1 MNQTIKYRNREQTQS
16 LLENFLDEFGIMPK
30 KAEDPSR
37 PALTPDDVKE
47 GKPQTDEVDKG
58 DGGAQEQGELGKEMA
73 NEVKQVAG
81 EGGSV
86 ENAPENSGD
95 STAVGIKDPAPYTE
109 SPSPDEDINKM
120 DNVAPEVKEANLWN
134 ASFIRLSNAVVDQ
147 IDQIFE
153 ENAAKNASEDA
164 TDKAALIKRAQEM
177 KALHVD
183 FLMKNYGISAKQ
195 ASDILNDVADNNP
208 AAILPPE
215 AIAPEEADAII
226 ADAAAADAG
235 AAPAPEEGAATAEE
249 PAPAGGEED
258 IDAQI
263 DAFIQ
268 EAQAQGLS
276 DDEIAD
282 ALEQAVQEVSA
293 DDGGAEAPAADAGAA
308 PADEGEPKVAED
320 PTVAPS
326 GEPTDGGT
334 DQAPAAPEGD
344 VEAVQAQMEDIVNQL
359 QADGYSQQE
368 IAEAMME
375 EMGITPDEAVDM
387 VIQDLTDKGFSPDEA
402 QELLANLGELE
413 QQGVTPEQFAQ
424 ALEGGAM

>member
-1 MNQTIKYRNREQTQS
+1 MNQPVKYRNREQTQS
-16 LLENFLDEFGIMPK
+16 VLESFLDEFGLMPK

-37 PALTPDDVKE
+37 PALTPEDVKE
-47 GKPQTDEVDKG
+47 GKPQTTEVDKG
-58 DGGAQEQGELGKEMA
+58 DGGAQEQGALGKEMA

-95 STAVGIKDPAPYTE
+95 STAVGIKDPVDY
-109 SPSPDEDINKM
+109 SVSQSPDEDINKM
-120 DNVAPEVKEANLWN
+120 ENVPDEVKQANIWN

-164 TDKAALIKRAQEM
+164 ADKAALIKRAQEM
-177 KALHVD
+177 KALHID
-183 FLMKNYGISAKQ
+183 FLVKNYGCTPKQ
-195 ASDILNDVADNNP
+195 ANDILNDVADNNP

-215 AIAPEEADAII
+215 TIAPEEADAII
-226 ADAAAADAG
+226 ADAAAQDAG
-235 AAPAPEEGAATAEE
+235 AAPAEDGGAPLEEGG
-249 PAPAGGEED
+249 APEDGD

-293 DDGGAEAPAADAGAA
+293 EEGGAEPAAEEAPAEEPKVAADPTLAAPAEPADGGVDAGAA
-308 PADEGEPKVAED
+308 P
-320 PTVAPS
+320 
-326 GEPTDGGT
+326 
-334 DQAPAAPEGD
+334 EGD
-344 VEAVQAQMEDIVNQL
+344 IEAVQAQMEDIVNQL
-359 QADGYSQQE
+359 QQDGYSQQE

-387 VIQDLTDKGFSPDEA
+387 VVQDLCDKGFSPEEA
-402 QELLANLGELE
+402 QELLSNLGELE

-424 ALEGGAM
+424 ALEGGAQ

>member
-164 TDKAALIKRAQEM
+164 ADTAALVKRAQEM

-195 ASDILNDVADNNP
+195 ASDILNDVADSDP

-226 ADAAAADAG
+226 ADAAAEDAG
-235 AAPAPEEGAATAEE
+235 AAPAAEDGGAAPVDGEGAPAE
-249 PAPAGGEED
+249 GD
-258 IDAQI
+258 IDAEI

-282 ALEQAVQEVSA
+282 ALEQAVQEVSGE
-293 DDGGAEAPAADAGAA
+293 DGGAEPPVDEAPAEPA
-308 PADEGEPKVAED
+308 PEGEPKVAED
-320 PTVAPS
+320 PTLAPS
-326 GEPTDGGT
+326 GEPTDGGI

>member
-58 DGGAQEQGELGKEMA
+58 NGGAQEQGELGKEMA

-164 TDKAALIKRAQEM
+164 ADKAALIKRAQEM

-183 FLMKNYGISAKQ
+183 FLMKNYGVSAKQ
-195 ASDILNDVADNNP
+195 ASDILNDVADNDP

-226 ADAAAADAG
+226 ADAAAEDAG
-235 AAPAPEEGAATAEE
+235 ATPEEAA
-249 PAPAGGEED
+249 PGGEED

-293 DDGGAEAPAADAGAA
+293 DEGGAEAPADAGAA
-308 PADEGEPKVAED
+308 PVDEGEPKVAED

-326 GEPTDGGT
+326 GEPTDGGI

-344 VEAVQAQMEDIVNQL
+344 VEAVQSQMEDIVNQL

-387 VIQDLTDKGFSPDEA
+387 VIQDLTNKGFSPDEA

-424 ALEGGAM
+424 AIEGGAM